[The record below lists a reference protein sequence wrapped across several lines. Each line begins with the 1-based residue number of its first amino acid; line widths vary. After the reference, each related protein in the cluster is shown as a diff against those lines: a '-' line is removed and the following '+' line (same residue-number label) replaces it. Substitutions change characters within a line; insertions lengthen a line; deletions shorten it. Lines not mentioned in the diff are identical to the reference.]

1 MQIAS
6 VLFYSCVMT
15 NIDAI
20 TGGNSRSDC
29 PIPCALDILGDK
41 WTLVV
46 VRDLFMG
53 KHRYNEFMESP
64 EGIPSNIL
72 ADRLKRLECA
82 GIVKRD
88 QYQKRPP
95 RSEYFLT
102 TKGADLQPVLF
113 ALAEWGRRYLPCA
126 DYPERPFT
134 PEIRD

>member
-6 VLFYSCVMT
+6 KLFYGHFMKQ
-15 NIDAI
+15 IDI
-20 TGGNSRSDC
+20 TTESGSRSDC
-29 PIPCALDILGDK
+29 PISCVLDILGDK

-53 KHRYNEFMESP
+53 KHRYNEFMESS
-64 EGIPSNIL
+64 EGIQSNIL
-72 ADRLKRLECA
+72 ADRLKRLEAA

-88 QYQKRPP
+88 QYQNRPP

-102 TKGADLQPVLF
+102 TKGADLQPVLY
-113 ALAEWGRRYLPCA
+113 AMVEWGRRYLPCST
-126 DYPERPFT
+126 YPERPFE

>member
-1 MQIAS
+1 MQNAS
-6 VLFYSCVMT
+6 DLFYSHTMT
-15 NIDAI
+15 KTNGTSDS
-20 TGGNSRSDC
+20 NSRSNC
-29 PIPCALDILGDK
+29 PVSCVLDILGDK
-41 WTLVV
+41 WTLVI

-64 EGIPSNIL
+64 EGITSNIL

-82 GIVKRD
+82 GLVKRD

-95 RSEYFLT
+95 RAEYFLT

-113 ALAEWGRRYLPCA
+113 AMVEWGRRYLPCA
-126 DYPERPFT
+126 SYPDRPFE